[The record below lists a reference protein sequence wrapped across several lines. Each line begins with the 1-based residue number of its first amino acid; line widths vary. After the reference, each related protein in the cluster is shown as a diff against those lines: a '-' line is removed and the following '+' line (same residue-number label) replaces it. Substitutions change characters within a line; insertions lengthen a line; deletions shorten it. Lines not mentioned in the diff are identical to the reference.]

1 MNMNNNATVVVTE
14 FILLGLTDNPTVQVM
29 LFVFFLMVYS
39 ITLVCNMGMVILI
52 NIDPRL
58 HTPMYFFVSSLS
70 FLDICY
76 SSVIAPNTL
85 INFIKEGK
93 VISLGGCAA
102 QMFLFIGLGT
112 TECFLLAAMAYDR
125 YVAICNPLLYPLIMC
140 PKVCV
145 PLVAGSYTL
154 GLLHSL
160 VHTYF
165 TFSLSFCGSNE
176 INHFFCA
183 ITPLL
188 ALSCS
193 GTHLSELLIFN
204 LAGMVEVSTILS
216 VLVSY
221 AYILATVLRI
231 RSAGGRNKAF
241 STCASHLT
249 VVMIFHGTI
258 LLLHFRPSSSYSL
271 DQDKVISV
279 FYTMVTPMLNPL
291 IYGLRNK
298 EVKAALRGFLER
310 KSTY

>member
-1 MNMNNNATVVVTE
+1 MNNNATVVVTE
-14 FILLGLTDNPTVQVM
+14 FILLGLTDNPTVRII

-52 NIDPRL
+52 NIDPHL
-58 HTPMYFFVSSLS
+58 HTPMYFFLSNLS

-76 SSVIAPNTL
+76 SSVFAPNTL
-85 INFIKEGK
+85 INFIREGK
-93 VISLGGCAA
+93 VISLAGCAA

-165 TFSLSFCGSNE
+165 TFTLSFCRSNE
-176 INHFFCA
+176 INHFFCV

-193 GTHLSELLIFN
+193 STHLSELLIFN
-204 LAGMVEVSTILS
+204 LAGMVEVSTLLS

-221 AYILATVLRI
+221 AYILATILRI
-231 RSAGGRNKAF
+231 RSAGGRSKAF

-249 VVMIFHGTI
+249 VVTIFHGTI
-258 LLLHFRPSSSYSL
+258 LLLNFRPSSSYSL

-298 EVKAALRGFLER
+298 EVKAALRGLLKR
-310 KSTY
+310 KNTYQ